1 MLWVKRLNDSHG
13 AFTAATGSGPYFAT
27 LFAVRT
33 YFTLGLNYVS
43 LFAVDAVD
51 AVDAVEGTSINTS
64 VGGTSSMIGASTVFA
79 FTVVAPPA
87 ISTASPLT
95 AGAVGLAYSQS
106 VATSGGAGA
115 LALSVTAGALPAA

>member
-1 MLWVKRLNDSHG
+1 VLWVKRLNDSQG

-51 AVDAVEGTSINTS
+51 AVEGTSINTS

-79 FTVVAPPA
+79 FTVVPPPA